1 MIAAGSIDRAVRAQA
16 MLRAG
21 AWAFT
26 VGSAVFDGS
35 FLAEPVP
42 QQIDNILRLEGVVA

>member
-1 MIAAGSIDRAVRAQA
+1 MR
-16 MLRAG
+16 RAG